1 MDHSRVPVIEAL
13 QEFRRRGDVVYG
25 PPGPKQGRGV
35 DPRVLEIL
43 GPGVFASD
51 VLSLNGLDDRRESEG
66 VTSQAEDL
74 MADAVHADKAFLSTC
89 GSSLSVKSAMISVAG
104 PGEKLLLSR
113 NAHKSVIAGV
123 IISGI
128 HPIWVQP
135 HFDAEWQLAHP
146 PEPADVRH
154 AFEKHPDAKGM
165 VLITPTDWGSCADI
179 AGVAEVCHEFG

>member
-51 VLSLNGLDDRRESEG
+51 VLTLNGLDDRRESQG

-74 MADAVHADKAFLSTC
+74 MADAVNADKAFFATC
-89 GSSLSVKSAMISVAG
+89 GSSLSDKSGMIPAAR
-104 PGEKLLLSR
+104 PGEKLLVSR
-113 NAHKSVIAGV
+113 EAHKAVIAAL
-123 IISGI
+123 IISGVQ
-128 HPIWVQP
+128 PIWVHP
-135 HFDAEWQLAHP
+135 HFDA
-146 PEPADVRH
+146 
-154 AFEKHPDAKGM
+154 
-165 VLITPTDWGSCADI
+165 
-179 AGVAEVCHEFG
+179 